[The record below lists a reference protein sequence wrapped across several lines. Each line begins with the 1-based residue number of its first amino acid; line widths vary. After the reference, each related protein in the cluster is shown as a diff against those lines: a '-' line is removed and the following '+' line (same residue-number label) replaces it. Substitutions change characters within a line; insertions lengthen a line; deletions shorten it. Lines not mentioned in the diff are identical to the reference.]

1 MSEIFDIYNLIFLVI
16 AVAILL
22 RLRSVLGRRTGN
34 ERPPYDPVAQ
44 NREAPAPVAADAAE
58 PPPIDPDEAERSAV
72 DKARRIAKVAPE
84 GSTLNEGLSA
94 IAAVDPS
101 FDPEGFLKGARVAY
115 EMIVGAFAA
124 GDRKTLKPLLSREVF
139 DGFAAAISD
148 RESRGE
154 KVESTFVGIEKIE
167 IQNAGLKGT
176 VAWLT
181 LRVQCQFITVTR
193 DRAGAVING
202 DPNRIIEVVDIW
214 TFSRDTTS
222 RDPNW
227 KLVATEAAS

>member
-34 ERPPYDPVAQ
+34 ERPPFDPV
-44 NREAPAPVAADAAE
+44 NTREAPMPVPADTAE
-58 PPPIDPDEAERSAV
+58 PPPIDPEAAERAAEAN
-72 DKARRIAKVAPE
+72 ARRIAKVAPA
-84 GSTLNEGLSA
+84 GTALNEGLMA
-94 IAAVDPS
+94 IVAADPG
-101 FDPEGFLKGARVAY
+101 FDPDGFLKGGRVAY

-124 GDRKTLKPLLSREVF
+124 GDRKTLKPLLSKDVY
-139 DGFAAAISD
+139 DSFAAVISE

-154 KVESTFVGIEKIE
+154 RIESTFVGIEKIE
-167 IQNAGLKGT
+167 ILDAGLKGPAAFVT
-176 VAWLT
+176 VK
-181 LRVQCQFITVTR
+181 VHCQFITVTR
-193 DRAGAVING
+193 DKAGAVIDG
-202 DPNRIIEVVDIW
+202 DPAKIVEVVDVW

-227 KLVATEAAS
+227 KLVATEAA

>member
-34 ERPPYDPVAQ
+34 ERPPFDPMAQ
-44 NREAPAPVAADAAE
+44 NREAPVPVAGDVAE
-58 PPPIDPDEAERSAV
+58 PPPIDPEAAERNAEAT
-72 DKARRIAKVAPE
+72 ARRIAKVAPA
-84 GSTLNEGLSA
+84 GTALNDGLTA
-94 IAAVDPS
+94 IVGADPS
-101 FDPEGFLKGARVAY
+101 FEPDGFLKGARAAY

-124 GDRKTLKPLLSREVF
+124 GDRKTLKSLLSREVF
-139 DGFAAAISD
+139 DSFAAVISE

-154 KVESTFVGIEKIE
+154 KVESTFVGIERIE
-167 IQNAGLKGT
+167 IVDAGLKGASAFVT
-176 VAWLT
+176 V
-181 LRVQCQFITVTR
+181 RVHCQFITVTR
-193 DRAGAVING
+193 DRAGAVIDG
-202 DPNRIIEVVDIW
+202 DPARIVEVVDVW

-227 KLVATEAAS
+227 KLVATEAA

>member
-34 ERPPYDPVAQ
+34 ERPPFDPVAQ
-44 NREAPAPVAADAAE
+44 NREAPAPVAVDAAE
-58 PPPIDPDEAERSAV
+58 PPPVDPDEAERSAV

-154 KVESTFVGIEKIE
+154 KVESTFVGIERIE

-176 VAWLT
+176 AAWLT

-193 DRAGAVING
+193 DRAGAIIDG
-202 DPNRIIEVVDIW
+202 DPNRIGEVVDIW